1 MVIVS
6 FLITMSNRKE
16 YSTVKDKN
24 SRYQIDYVLILI
36 VLAIATVSC
45 FAIASAQPSL
55 PPNLQKVNFVAKQIQ
70 WYVIGAIAIAAV
82 MVIDFDRYKQIC
94 WYLYGFAM
102 ILLIGLE
109 FHIPGSQTI
118 KGATAW
124 YKLPAGL
131 GNFQPSEIMKLFLI
145 LVVGR
150 IIVDHNEKYVIRTPR
165 EDLLLL
171 GKIFAASLPPLLLIA
186 KEPDLGNTMVISA
199 MLAAMILVSGVRWRF
214 IFGLAGIVVGVGAI
228 LVYIYFAH
236 TAFFKS
242 HILQDYQLD
251 RFYGWLQP
259 YEYPTQ
265 GYQLTQAVLA
275 TGSGE
280 LYGKGWENGQV
291 YFPEPHTDFI
301 FTNIAEKFG
310 FLGGSVVIS
319 LFFLLIYRM
328 IHIALESNDPY
339 GSYICAGTIGMFTF
353 QVFQNIGMT
362 IGLLPITGITL
373 PLLSY
378 GGSSLVT
385 YLIAIGF
392 ILNVQSRT
400 KKFMFD

>member
-6 FLITMSNRKE
+6 FLIIMSNRKE

-45 FAIASAQPSL
+45 LAIAMAQPSL
-55 PPNLQKVNFVAKQIQ
+55 PPNLQKINFVAQQIK
-70 WYVIGAIAIAAV
+70 WYVIGVVAIVAV

-102 ILLIGLE
+102 VLLLGLE
-109 FHIPGSQTI
+109 LHFPGAQTI

-124 YKLPAGL
+124 YYIPGI

-150 IIVDHNEKYVIRTPR
+150 LIVDHNEKYVVRTPR

-214 IFGLAGIVVGVGAI
+214 IFGLAGIVVGVGAL

-236 TAFFKS
+236 TAFFKA
-242 HILQDYQLD
+242 HILQEYQLD
-251 RFYGWLQP
+251 RFYGWLAP

-265 GYQLTQAVLA
+265 GYQLTQALLA

-280 LYGKGWENGQV
+280 LYGKGWANGQV

-319 LFFLLIYRM
+319 LYFLLIYRM

-378 GGSSLVT
+378 GGSSLLT
-385 YLIAIGF
+385 YMIALGF